1 MMRRRSVLVMRD
13 HPAISGTDRPQP
25 RHRPV
30 GRSISQT
37 LMQGVSMG
45 VALLSLLTPH
55 I

>member
-1 MMRRRSVLVMRD
+1 MTRRRSVLVMRD
-13 HPAISGTDRPQP
+13 QPAISATERPQP
-25 RHRPV
+25 RQRPV

-45 VALLSLLTPH
+45 AALSMLVTAH